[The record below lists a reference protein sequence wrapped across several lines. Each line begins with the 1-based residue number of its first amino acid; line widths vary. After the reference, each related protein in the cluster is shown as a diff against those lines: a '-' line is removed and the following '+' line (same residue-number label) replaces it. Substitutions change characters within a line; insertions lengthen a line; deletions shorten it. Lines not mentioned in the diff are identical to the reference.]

1 MPVNVF
7 AFSLQWKA
15 QYGRN
20 MHEEAKAQ
28 LVKMQDYFK
37 DKTRA
42 MNRDFGQETE
52 LEEVRDV
59 MTHMTE
65 IREKE
70 ATIES
75 EIHPIHE
82 RYELLLHYEHEVPP
96 EEMEELHDLKTQWAT
111 VKKKVLVFCRM
122 RG

>member
-1 MPVNVF
+1 
-7 AFSLQWKA
+7 
-15 QYGRN
+15 

-28 LVKMQDYFK
+28 LLKMQDYFK

-59 MTHMTE
+59 MSHMTE

-75 EIHPIHE
+75 EIQPIHE
-82 RYELLLHYEHEVPP
+82 RYELLLFYEHEVPP
-96 EEMEELHDLKTQWAT
+96 EEMEELHDLKTQWST
-111 VKKKVLVFCRM
+111 VKKKVLLDLTF
-122 RG
+122 GGGEHA

>member
-1 MPVNVF
+1 MIG
-7 AFSLQWKA
+7 ASSQWKA

-28 LVKMQDYFK
+28 LLKMQDYFK

-59 MTHMTE
+59 MSHMTE

-75 EIHPIHE
+75 EIQPIHE
-82 RYELLLHYEHEVPP
+82 RYELLLFYEHEVPP
-96 EEMEELHDLKTQWAT
+96 EEMEELHDLKTQWST
-111 VKKKVLVFCRM
+111 VKKKVLLDLTF
-122 RG
+122 GGGEHA